1 MADITVRIE
10 EVPGGYIA
18 IATDGHQYTKVRPQK
33 KAEDAE
39 RLAVKLFKKGIV
51 DLVIPYPLD
60 ENEISGGS
68 WVEFPDS
75 DIEVKSQ
82 CTSRPDSFFN
92 SYWFGV
98 VVVLIFLFLVFV
110 VR

>member
-1 MADITVRIE
+1 MAEITVKIE

-33 KAEDAE
+33 NAADAK
-39 RLAVKLFKKGIV
+39 RLAVKLFKNGIIDWV
-51 DLVIPYPLD
+51 VPYEQN
-60 ENEISGGS
+60 ENEMSGGS
-68 WVEFPDS
+68 WVEFLDS
-75 DIEVKSQ
+75 EIEVKSQ

-110 VR
+110 VK